1 MAAINF
7 HDYGESSRGGTL
19 AAALN
24 WGGAF
29 LSILMIAGLA
39 TWGWKLWVR
48 DVTGVPVV
56 RALEGPMRVAPEEP
70 GGLASNYQGLT
81 VNRIAEE
88 RVVAPSDQVVLAPQP
103 TTLNEDE
110 DLAMAELPPMEDEIP
125 SNSGAT
131 LLADTVAVPEIG
143 EALSITNEG
152 LAQVETRAREG
163 LVQIEEAAEDVLA
176 SVLPDTASSDVVL
189 PEESGLSATDLAV
202 QLALGGG
209 TAQPEPSEAR
219 LETASVPFTSPRPQI
234 RPANL
239 RLVSAPAPQN
249 GEIDASA
256 IPAGT
261 RLVQLGAYSDATVAR
276 VEWDNRMARFGD
288 YMVGKDR
295 VIQEAETGGQPFFRL
310 RAMGFT
316 DLADARRFCAVLVAD
331 GTNCIPVVHE

>member
-1 MAAINF
+1 MAAIQF
-7 HDYGESSRGGTL
+7 HDYGYPPRGGGM

-24 WGGAF
+24 WAGAF
-29 LSILMIAGLA
+29 LSILLIAGLA

-110 DLAMAELPPMEDEIP
+110 DLAMADLPPMD
-125 SNSGAT
+125 
-131 LLADTVAVPEIG
+131 DDAVPGDASVTVFDENSALPDIG
-143 EALSITNEG
+143 EPLTITGSAL
-152 LAQVETRAREG
+152 A
-163 LVQIEEAAEDVLA
+163 QIEEATRALA
-176 SVLPDTASSDVVL
+176 SVLPDTASGDAVL
-189 PEESGLSATDLAV
+189 PEEGTLSATDLAV
-202 QLALGGG
+202 QLALGNDV
-209 TAQPEPSEAR
+209 TRPDPSSAR
-219 LETASVPFTSPRPQI
+219 LVTASVPVTTPRPLV

-239 RLVSAPAPQN
+239 RLVSVPVAVD
-249 GEIDASA
+249 GEVDVSA

-261 RLVQLGAYSDATVAR
+261 RLVQLGAYADADVAR
-276 VEWDNRMARFGD
+276 VEWDNRLARFGD

-295 VIQEAETGGQPFFRL
+295 VVQEAETGGQPFYRL

-316 DLADARRFCAVLVAD
+316 DLADARRFCAVLVAE

>member
-1 MAAINF
+1 MAAIHF

-29 LSILMIAGLA
+29 LSILLIAGLA

-103 TTLNEDE
+103 TTLDEDE
-110 DLAMAELPPMEDEIP
+110 DLAMADLPPMEDTIP
-125 SNSGAT
+125 IDDDVA
-131 LLADTVAVPEIG
+131 LLAEDSAVPEIG
-143 EALSITNEG
+143 EALTIAND
-152 LAQVETRAREG
+152 G
-163 LVQIEEAAEDVLA
+163 LVRIEEAADDVLA
-176 SVLPDTASSDVVL
+176 SVLPDTASSDIVL
-189 PEESGLSATDLAV
+189 PETAELSATDLAV
-202 QLALGGG
+202 QLALGASGS
-209 TAQPEPSEAR
+209 QPEPSQAR

-239 RLVSAPAPQN
+239 RLVSAPAPTN
-249 GEIDASA
+249 GEVDATA
-256 IPAGT
+256 IPVGT
-261 RLVQLGAYSDATVAR
+261 RLVQLGAYSDPAVAR

-295 VIQEAETGGQPFFRL
+295 VIQEAETGGQPFYRL